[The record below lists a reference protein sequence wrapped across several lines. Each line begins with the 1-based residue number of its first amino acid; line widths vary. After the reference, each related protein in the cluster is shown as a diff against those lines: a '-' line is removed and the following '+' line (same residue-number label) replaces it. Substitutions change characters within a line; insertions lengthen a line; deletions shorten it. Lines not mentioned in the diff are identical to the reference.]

1 MSRSEFL
8 KSLWFRFLKPT
19 IIIGIAV
26 YLASFTKNIFAENG
40 IERVTTYA
48 LLILGLLVFAVSM
61 LEAWL
66 GKIIN
71 DLKSKIPLKVK
82 GALKIALLVSHYL
95 LLIALGIIL
104 FYHWKQ
110 DWQATL
116 LIIALLLT
124 VRILDSVYKTE
135 SKSGS

>member
-8 KSLWFRFLKPT
+8 KSLWFRFLKPA

-40 IERVTTYA
+40 IERATTYA

-95 LLIALGIIL
+95 LLIVLGIIL

-110 DWQATL
+110 DWQSTL

-124 VRILDSVYKTE
+124 VRILESVYKTE
-135 SKSGS
+135 SKSVS